1 MSYAIIRNEN
11 HKMNAVPLMERHN
24 ERKNKNYSNKD
35 IDSSRSHLNYHLKE
49 IQSPTY
55 QQEFERIRTRQQ
67 LKGNLRLQGE
77 KQSTV
82 MCEFIITSD
91 SEFFERLGS
100 ERTRH
105 FFKDAYDFVTA
116 KVGGEQY
123 VVSAVVHMDEATP
136 HMHVAFIPVI
146 RGKDRKG
153 NPCMRINAS
162 EFWKGRDSY
171 SRLQDEYY
179 DFITHRGYDLERGQ
193 KGSTAE
199 HLSVAEYKLKKSQE
213 QLAEVSE
220 QISEIE
226 DIDNVHIKSLP
237 MNNVIVKRDDFEKIS
252 LAAKKYITVKKYEK
266 ENAALKETCHSLQNE
281 NEALRTEKEKVEG
294 DLKQLDY
301 EFGVF
306 YNSVSDEIELRDKNE
321 KLSNQVHSLSADVL
335 ALKEENAAL
344 KSEAAEKDNQLSAVN
359 MELAESKSLLK
370 TLQDKFDRVMKFIE
384 QQRLKE
390 KLEEF
395 LKPVI
400 HHKHSR

>member
-11 HKMNAVPLMERHN
+11 HKMNAIPLMERHN

-35 IDSSRSHLNYHLKE
+35 IDISRSHLNYHLKE

-55 QQEFERIRTRQQ
+55 QQEFERIRTSQD

-100 ERTRH
+100 ERTRQ

-123 VVSAVVHMDEATP
+123 VVSAVVHMDEATT

-153 NPCMRINAS
+153 NSCMRINAS

-220 QISEIE
+220 QIPEIE
-226 DIDNVHIKSLP
+226 GIDNVPIKSLP

-266 ENAALKETCHSLQNE
+266 ENAVLKETCLSLQNE

-301 EFGVF
+301 EFGEF
-306 YNSVSDEIELRDKNE
+306 YDSVSDEIHLRDENE
-321 KLSNQVHSLSADVL
+321 RLGNQVHSLSADVL

>member
-11 HKMNAVPLMERHN
+11 HKMSAVPLMERHN

-35 IDSSRSHLNYHLKE
+35 IDCSRSHLNYHLKE

-91 SEFFERLGS
+91 SDFFERLGS
-100 ERTRH
+100 ERTRQ

-193 KGSTAE
+193 KGSTAA

-213 QLAEVSE
+213 QLAEVKE

-226 DIDNVHIKSLP
+226 DIDNVPIKSLP

-266 ENAALKETCHSLQNE
+266 ENAALKETCLSLQNE

-301 EFGVF
+301 DFGVF

-335 ALKEENAAL
+335 ALKEENAVL

-370 TLQDKFDRVMKFIE
+370 TLQDKLDRVMKFIE